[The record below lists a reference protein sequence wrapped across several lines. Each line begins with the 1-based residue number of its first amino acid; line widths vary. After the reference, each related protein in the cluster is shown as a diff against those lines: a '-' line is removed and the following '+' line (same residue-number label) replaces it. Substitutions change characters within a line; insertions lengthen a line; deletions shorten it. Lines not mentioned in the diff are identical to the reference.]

1 MDIVN
6 LYEIL
11 KVDRTCSH
19 KDIKKA
25 YKKLVMSC
33 HPDKGGSTVEFEL
46 LTTAYTVLG
55 NKNERMSY
63 DKLFEKSEMEKINNN
78 DWYEM
83 KKSSEKMKKQ
93 KNETEISKEKAKILF
108 DEYMKEENNKNN
120 NEIFDYNELQKNID
134 ILNDQRKQQTRETM
148 HENIF
153 GDNFDINEFNDT
165 FEKIYKK
172 HHELIPYTGD
182 PMAWNIDSKYGTLD
196 DFGKLYEENEND
208 VLYNNDYGS
217 LNIFDQ
223 RDKKITKKEIK
234 KINNKKNK

>member
-1 MDIVN
+1 MNIVN
-6 LYEIL
+6 LYDIL

-33 HPDKGGSTVEFEL
+33 HPDKGGSSVEFEL

-55 NKNERMSY
+55 NKNERMAY
-63 DKLFEKSEMEKINNN
+63 DKIYEKSEIEKNEQN

-93 KNETEISKEKAKILF
+93 NNIDLSKDKAQKLF
-108 DEYMKEENNKNN
+108 NEYMKETDDKYN
-120 NEIFDYNELQKNID
+120 NETYDYKELQKNID
-134 ILNDQRKQQTRETM
+134 LLNDKRKQQTQEIM
-148 HENIF
+148 HDNVF
-153 GDNFDINEFNDT
+153 GDDFDINKFNNA
-165 FEKIYKK
+165 FEKLYKR
-172 HHELIPYTGD
+172 HDELIPYTGD
-182 PMAWNIDSKYGTLD
+182 PMAWNVDNEYGTMD

-208 VLYNNDYGS
+208 ILYNSNYGS

-223 RDKKITKKEIK
+223 RNKKITKKDIK
-234 KINNKKNK
+234 KLDVN

>member
-6 LYEIL
+6 LYDIL

-46 LTTAYTVLG
+46 LTIAYTVLG
-55 NKNERMSY
+55 NKKERMAY
-63 DKLFEKSEMEKINNN
+63 DKIYEKSEMEKNNNN

-93 KNETEISKEKAKILF
+93 RDDSEKSREKAKILF
-108 DEYMKEENNKNN
+108 DEYMKEENKKNN
-120 NEIFDYNELQKNID
+120 NEIFNYSELQKKID
-134 ILNDQRKQQTRETM
+134 ILNDQREQQIEKI
-148 HENIF
+148 ENIF
-153 GDNFDINEFNDT
+153 GDKFDINEFNDT

-182 PMAWNIDSKYGTLD
+182 PMAWNVDNKYGTLD
-196 DFGKLYEENEND
+196 DFGKLYEENENE
-208 VLYNNDYGS
+208 LFYNNNYGS

-223 RDKKITKKEIK
+223 RDKKITKKEMK
-234 KINNKKNK
+234 KLNKK